1 MGSEK
6 KQTRNL
12 VKAKQKKG
20 GIGINIP
27 IHMDTTELE
36 FAIEKVSHLLDLL
49 KEMNQIL
56 GSLGGD
62 AYNFNEFSI
71 NMAVAVSNISRQ
83 DEKSVELST
92 YVSSV
97 DSSRASNSSCES
109 K

>member
-12 VKAKQKKG
+12 VKAKQKEG

-49 KEMNQIL
+49 KEINQIL

-62 AYNFNEFSI
+62 AY
-71 NMAVAVSNISRQ
+71 NISRQ